1 MDDKG
6 IECFFKKRRSRK
18 ILAFQ
23 VRPDA
28 GGKISNVL
36 LFVLCHISF
45 LNWIHVQLYFDSGE
59 SFDKNPEH
67 NEIIFEEARISRVA
81 EARFLLKFPRQ
92 LNGCCWLT
100 CFFFV
105 LILNDS
111 ILNFALLFE
120 RTLSPAHVTT
130 LSRDVTREQ
139 PLPSFHP
146 ILHLYLYLCC
156 LTRADLIA

>member
-1 MDDKG
+1 M
-6 IECFFKKRRSRK
+6 
-18 ILAFQ
+18 
-23 VRPDA
+23 
-28 GGKISNVL
+28 
-36 LFVLCHISF
+36 
-45 LNWIHVQLYFDSGE
+45 QLYFDSGE

-130 LSRDVTREQ
+130 LARDVTREQ
-139 PLPSFHP
+139 PLPSFHS

>member
-1 MDDKG
+1 M
-6 IECFFKKRRSRK
+6 
-18 ILAFQ
+18 
-23 VRPDA
+23 
-28 GGKISNVL
+28 
-36 LFVLCHISF
+36 
-45 LNWIHVQLYFDSGE
+45 QLHFDGGE

-92 LNGCCWLT
+92 LNGCCWLI

-105 LILNDS
+105 LISGLLNDS
-111 ILNFALLFE
+111 ILNFALMFE
-120 RTLSPAHVTT
+120 RTLFPAHVTT
-130 LSRDVTREQ
+130 LARDVIREQ